1 MSTLADE
8 LQLQSTS
15 IFLTIETLLTPEKP
29 LFLIANNKLTIV
41 RKGNKN
47 VFHYNEENF
56 IYLLSVSFSGF

>member
-47 VFHYNEENF
+47 VFHYNEEHF